1 MLDNEGQRE
10 LAYLVTVDEIREI
23 PNYDR
28 ICQYRV
34 GGWWLVSG
42 KGDYQVGDTALY
54 IEIDSLCPYTQEFAF
69 LDEQFNDAGE
79 KIRPDRHKI
88 KTQRFARGTALS
100 QGLLCPLKDF
110 PQLQGKEVG
119 YFCTNELGITYYEK
133 EDNVRKASNEQLTNM
148 KVEKRLER
156 WSKKHKF
163 LSKFK
168 FIREWKRKAILNRI
182 KKQQQKK
189 KSDWNLRMPEIS
201 KTDEERCLEA
211 GVKVSTDQGR
221 LRIGDIVNKRLPVK
235 VKSYNLESKK
245 IEYKEILDY
254 QKFASDSE
262 WYIIKVPFSIGSS
275 LRKNTI
281 KCTGDHKFLTTR
293 GYVKAKD
300 LTLDDIIYRET
311 YTYADDSVLEYLY
324 GNILGDG
331 HLYKE
336 NNLVRFSFDQGE
348 NYADYV
354 KILHNLYNAGSYI
367 VEKNGFNENKLNHKF
382 GLQNTGLLKASI
394 NDDGIFTTANKWELN
409 EKFLNKLTWRSLA
422 LWYLDDGSFY
432 ENPQTNNIS
441 ISLHTE
447 SYSVEENMLLIK
459 ILKDKFGLEAKLKD
473 YKYHYLTLDNKNSQ
487 FFIDNVKDYVPECLK
502 NKMPTKYK
510 DLPCL
515 LDSIKFEFCDRLLP
529 TKILSIDII
538 KNKRKSSYDI
548 EVADNHNFFANGI
561 LTHNCQN
568 CFNQMKALN
577 LKWMLTEKIDGTSS
591 TFFKRRGKKE
601 LFTVASRNV
610 IYDAPEKED
619 RNFYKDTDGNVY
631 IKMAEKYRIEELFDN
646 ILRDNPNFEYIC
658 FQGETY
664 GGTIQKRNYGP
675 EHRLAI
681 FNVIY
686 QEKGKNQVRLNPL
699 DMLKQIEVWNKLY
712 NTQIECVPLID
723 PEYELPETCD
733 ELLEYAESELSRID
747 HGMRE
752 GVVLRSIEGRTSFK
766 AVSNQFLSKYHS

>member
-1 MLDNEGQRE
+1 MLNNEGQRE

-54 IEIDSLCPYTQEFAF
+54 IEIDSLCPYIEEFAF

-119 YFCTNELGITYYEK
+119 YFCTEELGITYYEK
-133 EDNVRKASNEQLTNM
+133 EDNVRKASNEQLVNM

-156 WSKKHKF
+156 WSRKHKF

-201 KTDEERCLEA
+201 KTDEERC
-211 GVKVSTDQGR
+211 
-221 LRIGDIVNKRLPVK
+221 
-235 VKSYNLESKK
+235 
-245 IEYKEILDY
+245 
-254 QKFASDSE
+254 
-262 WYIIKVPFSIGSS
+262 
-275 LRKNTI
+275 
-281 KCTGDHKFLTTR
+281 
-293 GYVKAKD
+293 
-300 LTLDDIIYRET
+300 
-311 YTYADDSVLEYLY
+311 
-324 GNILGDG
+324 
-331 HLYKE
+331 
-336 NNLVRFSFDQGE
+336 
-348 NYADYV
+348 
-354 KILHNLYNAGSYI
+354 
-367 VEKNGFNENKLNHKF
+367 
-382 GLQNTGLLKASI
+382 
-394 NDDGIFTTANKWELN
+394 
-409 EKFLNKLTWRSLA
+409 
-422 LWYLDDGSFY
+422 
-432 ENPQTNNIS
+432 
-441 ISLHTE
+441 
-447 SYSVEENMLLIK
+447 
-459 ILKDKFGLEAKLKD
+459 
-473 YKYHYLTLDNKNSQ
+473 
-487 FFIDNVKDYVPECLK
+487 
-502 NKMPTKYK
+502 
-510 DLPCL
+510 
-515 LDSIKFEFCDRLLP
+515 
-529 TKILSIDII
+529 
-538 KNKRKSSYDI
+538 
-548 EVADNHNFFANGI
+548 
-561 LTHNCQN
+561 QN

-577 LKWMLTEKIDGTSS
+577 LKWMITEKIDGTSS

-631 IKMAEKYRIEELFDN
+631 LKMAEKYNIEQLFDN
-646 ILRDNPNFEYIC
+646 ILRDNPTFEYIC
-658 FQGETY
+658 LQGETY

-675 EHRLAI
+675 EHRFAL

-699 DMLKQIEVWNKLY
+699 AMLKQVEEWNKLY
-712 NTQIECVPLID
+712 STQVECVPIL
-723 PEYELPETCD
+723 EKEFELPETCD
-733 ELLEYAESELSRID
+733 ELLEYAASEKSKID
-747 HGMRE
+747 GGMRE
-752 GVVLRSIEGRTSFK
+752 GVVFRSIEGRNSFK
-766 AVSNQFLSKYHS
+766 AVSNEFLLKYHS